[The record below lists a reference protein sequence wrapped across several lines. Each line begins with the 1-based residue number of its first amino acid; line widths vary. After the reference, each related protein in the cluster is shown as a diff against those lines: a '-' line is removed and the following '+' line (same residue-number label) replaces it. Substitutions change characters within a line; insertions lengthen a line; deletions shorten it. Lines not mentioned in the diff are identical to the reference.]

1 MQDLIK
7 LVLRLS
13 CLFATRTAV
22 DSPDDIV
29 WLAFAHRVPLAAAAA
44 TIIVT
49 LPVVVIIAAWEATK
63 LLFFLVSPSLHH
75 VMKFHHLVRTISSE
89 VTAKRLRGDAVVEV
103 VDDILVGD
111 DSDGGSCVEE
121 ALHV

>member
-1 MQDLIK
+1 LI
-7 LVLRLS
+7 LWLASL
-13 CLFATRTAV
+13 LATRAAV

-29 WLAFAHRVPLAAAAA
+29 WLSLAHRVPLATAAA

-49 LPVVVIIAAWEATK
+49 LPVVVIIAAWEATE

-75 VMKFHHLVRTISSE
+75 VMKFHHLVWTISSE

-103 VDDILVGD
+103 VDDILIGD

-121 ALHV
+121 VLHV

>member
-1 MQDLIK
+1 
-7 LVLRLS
+7 
-13 CLFATRTAV
+13 
-22 DSPDDIV
+22 
-29 WLAFAHRVPLAAAAA
+29 
-44 TIIVT
+44 
-49 LPVVVIIAAWEATK
+49 
-63 LLFFLVSPSLHH
+63 
-75 VMKFHHLVRTISSE
+75 MKFHHLVRTISSE